1 MFLVRFALR
10 QSGILKKHLEAA
22 LPDDTLTWMNELT
35 AEMEERRKR
44 VERGGGAARLKKQH
58 EAGKLSA
65 RERVHT
71 LLDEDTFTEL
81 GVFTEHSGGEL
92 MAGIDAPGEGV
103 VTGYGQ
109 VGGRTVFVFS
119 QDFTVLGGSLGKMH
133 GQKIAQVMDL
143 AVKTGAPIIGL
154 NDSAGARIQEG
165 VDSLSGYGE
174 VFYRNAVYSGV
185 VPQISAILGPCAG
198 GAVYSP
204 ALTDFVV
211 MAKGSSYMF
220 ITGPEVIKSVTK
232 EDVTFEELGGADVH
246 TRTSGVAHL
255 EAEDDEGVL
264 ENIRKLLTYL
274 PQSAKEKPP
283 LKPTQ
288 DPDTRRTPELLK
300 IVHPDQRRPYPMT
313 DVIET
318 IVDDK
323 TFFEIQPDFAKNIV
337 VGFAHLGSQAVGI
350 VANNPRHLAGT
361 LNIDA
366 SDKAARFIRTCDCFN
381 VPVVT
386 LVDVTGFLP
395 GVAQEHAG
403 IIRHGAKML
412 YAYAEATV
420 PKITLIVRKSYGGA
434 YLAMNSRD
442 MGADVVL
449 AWPTSAV
456 AVMGA
461 EGAANII
468 YRRDI
473 AGSKHPEATR
483 AEKIAEYKR
492 KFDNPYR
499 AAARGYI
506 DDVIDPKDTRGHLIR
521 HLRMLAHKR
530 EERPFKKHGNLPL

>member
-1 MFLVRFALR
+1 M
-10 QSGILKKHLEAA
+10 S
-22 LPDDTLTWMNELT
+22 DDTLAWMNELT

-44 VERGGGAARLKKQH
+44 VEAGGGAERARKQH
-58 EAGKLSA
+58 EAGKLTA
-65 RERVHT
+65 RERIEALV
-71 LLDEDTFTEL
+71 DEGSFVEL
-81 GVFTEHSGGEL
+81 GVFVEHRGGDL
-92 MAGIDAPGEGV
+92 MDGVEAPGEGV
-103 VTGYGQ
+103 VTGYGT
-109 VGGRTVFVFS
+109 VDGRTVFVFS

-133 GQKIAQVMDL
+133 GGKIAAVMDL
-143 AVKTGAPIIGL
+143 AVRTGAPVIGL

-204 ALTDFVV
+204 ALTDFVL
-211 MAKGSSYMF
+211 MARGTSYMF
-220 ITGPEVIKSVTK
+220 ITGPEVIRSVTK
-232 EDVTFEELGGADVH
+232 EDVTFEQLGGADVH
-246 TRTSGVAHL
+246 NRTSGVAHL
-255 EAEDDEGVL
+255 EAEDDEAVL
-264 ENIRKLLTYL
+264 AMIRQLLAYL
-274 PQSAKEKPP
+274 PQSAKEAPP
-283 LKPTQ
+283 RRPSR
-288 DPDTRRTPELLK
+288 DPDDRETPELLN

-313 DVIET
+313 DVVKAV
-318 IVDDK
+318 VDDG
-323 TFFEIQPDFAKNIV
+323 TFLEIQPEFAKNIV
-337 VGFAHLGSQAVGI
+337 VGFAHLGGQSVGI

-366 SDKAARFIRTCDCFN
+366 SDKAARFIRTCDAFN
-381 VPVVT
+381 IPLVT
-386 LVDVTGFLP
+386 FVDVTGFLP

-442 MGADVVL
+442 MGSDVVL

-468 YRRDI
+468 YRRQI
-473 AGSKHPEATR
+473 QSSSHPEATR
-483 AEKIAEYKR
+483 AQRIEEYR
-492 KFDNPYR
+492 RRFDNPYV
-499 AAARGYI
+499 AAGLGYI
-506 DDVIDPKDTRGHLIR
+506 DDVIDPKDTRRHLIR
-521 HLRMLAHKR
+521 HLRMLEGK
-530 EERPFKKHGNLPL
+530 EKTLPFKKHGNMPL

>member
-1 MFLVRFALR
+1 M
-10 QSGILKKHLEAA
+10 S
-22 LPDDTLTWMNELT
+22 DDTLAWMNELT

-44 VERGGGAARLKKQH
+44 VLRGGGEEKLEKQH
-58 EAGKLSA
+58 KAGKLGA
-65 RERVHT
+65 RERLEL
-71 LLDEDTFTEL
+71 LLDEGSFVEL
-81 GVFTEHSGGEL
+81 GVFTEHLGGG
-92 MAGIDAPGEGV
+92 MMDGIEAPGEGV
-103 VTGYGQ
+103 ITGYGHVQ
-109 VGGRTVFVFS
+109 GRTVFVFS

-133 GQKIAQVMDL
+133 GQKIAHVMDL

-204 ALTDFVV
+204 ALTDFVL
-211 MAKGSSYMF
+211 MRRGHSYMF

-232 EDVTFEELGGADVH
+232 EDVSFEDLGGSDVH
-246 TRTSGVAHL
+246 NRKSGVAHL
-255 EAEDDEGVL
+255 EAEDDRAVMAM
-264 ENIRKLLTYL
+264 IRELLSYL
-274 PQSAKEKPP
+274 PQSAKETPP
-283 LKPTQ
+283 LKPSD
-288 DPDTRRTPELLK
+288 DPIDRETSEVLS
-300 IVHPDQRRPYPMT
+300 IVHPDQRKPYPMHE
-313 DVIET
+313 VIKVM
-318 IVDDK
+318 VDDRH
-323 TFFEIQPDFAKNIV
+323 FFEVQPNFARNIIC
-337 VGFAHLGSQAVGI
+337 GFAHLGGQAIGI
-350 VANNPRHLAGT
+350 VANNPRQMAGT

-366 SDKAARFIRTCDCFN
+366 SDKASRFIRTCDCFN
-381 VPVVT
+381 IPVIT
-386 LVDVTGFLP
+386 FVDVTGFLP

-442 MGADVVL
+442 MGSDVVL

-461 EGAANII
+461 EGAASII

-473 AGSKHPEATR
+473 QNSQNPEATR
-483 AEKIAEYKR
+483 QAKIDDYKKR
-492 KFDNPYR
+492 FDNPYW
-499 AAARGYI
+499 AARRGYI
-506 DDVIDPKDTRGHLIR
+506 DDVIDPKDTRRQLIR
-521 HLRMLAHKR
+521 HLRMLR
-530 EERPFKKHGNLPL
+530 EKVEARPFKKHGNIPL

>member
-1 MFLVRFALR
+1 L
-10 QSGILKKHLEAA
+10 S
-22 LPDDTLTWMNELT
+22 DDTVAWNNELT

-44 VERGGGAARLKKQH
+44 IEKGGGDERIERQH
-58 EAGKLSA
+58 SAGKMTA
-65 RERVHT
+65 RERIDA
-71 LLDEDTFTEL
+71 LLDADTFVEL
-81 GVFTEHSGGEL
+81 GVFTEHMGGEN

-103 VTGYGQ
+103 VTGYGEID
-109 VGGRTVFVFS
+109 GRTVFVFS

-133 GQKIAQVMDL
+133 GQKIARAMDL
-143 AVKTGAPIIGL
+143 AAKTGAPLIGL

-204 ALTDFVV
+204 AMTDFVL

-220 ITGPEVIKSVTK
+220 ITGPQVIKSVTK
-232 EDVTFEELGGADVH
+232 EEVSFEDLGGADVH
-246 TRTSGVAHL
+246 NRKSGVAHL
-255 EAEDDEGVL
+255 EAEDDAGVL
-264 ENIRKLLTYL
+264 EKIRELLAYL

-283 LKPTQ
+283 LKPSR
-288 DPDTRRTPELLK
+288 DPDNRKTPELFS
-300 IVHPDQRRPYPMT
+300 IVHPDQRRPYPMY

-323 TFFEIQPDFAKNIV
+323 HFFEVQPDFAKNII
-337 VGFAHLGSQAVGI
+337 VGFAHLGGQPVGI
-350 VANNPRHLAGT
+350 VANNPRQMAGT

-366 SDKAARFIRTCDCFN
+366 SDKASRFIRTCDCFN
-381 VPVVT
+381 VPIVT
-386 LVDVTGFLP
+386 FVDVTGFLP

-420 PKITLIVRKSYGGA
+420 PKITLITRKSYGGA

-468 YRRDI
+468 HRREIQDS
-473 AGSKHPEATR
+473 AHPDATR
-483 AEKIAEYKR
+483 AEKIAEYKK

-506 DDVIDPKDTRGHLIR
+506 DDVIDPKDTRSHLIK
-521 HLRMLAHKR
+521 HLRMLADKV
-530 EERPFKKHGNLPL
+530 EERPFKKHGNIPL

>member
-1 MFLVRFALR
+1 M
-10 QSGILKKHLEAA
+10 S
-22 LPDDTLTWMNELT
+22 DDTLSWMNELT
-35 AEMEERRKR
+35 AGMEERRKR
-44 VERGGGAARLKKQH
+44 IEKGGGDVRIKKQH
-58 EAGKLSA
+58 DAGKLTA
-65 RERVHT
+65 RERIKA
-71 LLDEDTFTEL
+71 LLDEESFTEL
-81 GVFTEHSGGEL
+81 SVFTEHLGVDN
-92 MAGIDAPGEGV
+92 MKGIDAPGEGV
-103 VTGYGQ
+103 VTGYGTIH
-109 VGGRTVFVFS
+109 GRTVFVFS
-119 QDFTVLGGSLGKMH
+119 QDFTVLGGSLGKMQ

-204 ALTDFVV
+204 AMTDFIL
-211 MAKGSSYMF
+211 MAKESSYMF

-232 EDVTFEELGGADVH
+232 EDVSFEGLGGSKVH
-246 TRTSGVAHL
+246 TKTSGVAHL
-255 EAEDDEGVL
+255 ECENDADVL
-264 ENIRKLLTYL
+264 ENIRTLLSYL

-283 LKPTQ
+283 V
-288 DPDTRRTPELLK
+288 RRTKDKDLRETPELLS
-300 IVHPDQRRPYPMT
+300 IVHPDQRKPYPMI
-313 DVIET
+313 DVIKC
-318 IVDDK
+318 IIDDK
-323 TFFEIQPDFAKNIV
+323 QFFEIQPEFAKNII
-337 VGFAHLGSQAVGI
+337 VGFAHLGGQAIGI
-350 VANNPRHLAGT
+350 VANNPRHMAGT

-366 SDKAARFIRTCDCFN
+366 SDKASRFIRTCDCFN
-381 VPVVT
+381 VPIVT
-386 LVDVTGFLP
+386 FVDVTGFLP

-420 PKITLIVRKSYGGA
+420 PKITLITRKSYGGA

-468 YRRDI
+468 YRKEI
-473 AGSKHPEATR
+473 KASKHPDATR
-483 AEKIAEYKR
+483 AEKIEQYKE
-492 KFDNPYR
+492 KFDNPYW
-499 AAARGYI
+499 AAGRGYI
-506 DDVIDPKDTRGHLIR
+506 DDVIDPKDTRKHLIK
-521 HLRMLAHKR
+521 HLRMLEAKH
-530 EERPFKKHGNLPL
+530 EERPFKKHGNIPL

>member
-1 MFLVRFALR
+1 MAE
-10 QSGILKKHLEAA
+10 KKQN
-22 LPDDTLTWMNELT
+22 DDTLRWMNELT
-35 AEMEERRKR
+35 AGMEERRKR
-44 VERGGGAARLKKQH
+44 VERGGGEARVKKQH
-58 EAGKLSA
+58 DAGKLTA
-65 RERVHT
+65 RERIHV
-71 LLDEDTFTEL
+71 LLDEGSFTEL
-81 GVFTEHSGGEL
+81 GVFTEHLGGEN
-92 MAGIDAPGEGV
+92 MRGVDAPGEGV
-103 VTGYGQ
+103 VTGYGT
-109 VGGRTVFVFS
+109 VAGRTVFVFS

-204 ALTDFVV
+204 ALTDFVL

-232 EDVTFEELGGADVH
+232 EDVSFEGLGGANVH
-246 TRTSGVAHL
+246 TRKSGVAHL
-255 EAEDDEGVL
+255 EGEDDEDVL
-264 ENIRKLLTYL
+264 AKVRELLSFL
-274 PQSAKEKPP
+274 PQSAKERPP
-283 LKPTQ
+283 ERPTK
-288 DPDTRRTPELLK
+288 DKDARETPEVLS
-300 IVHPDQRRPYPMT
+300 IVHPDQRKPYPMI
-313 DVIET
+313 DVIQAV
-318 IVDDK
+318 VDDK
-323 TFFEIQPDFAKNIV
+323 LFFEVQPNFAKNIIT
-337 VGFAHLGSQAVGI
+337 GFAHLGSQAVGI
-350 VANNPRHLAGT
+350 VANNPRHMAGT

-366 SDKAARFIRTCDCFN
+366 SDKASRFIRTCDCFN
-381 VPVVT
+381 VPIVT
-386 LVDVTGFLP
+386 FVDVTGFLP

-420 PKITLIVRKSYGGA
+420 PKITLITRKSYGGA

-468 YRRDI
+468 HRREIKTSAD
-473 AGSKHPEATR
+473 PEATR
-483 AEKIAEYKR
+483 AQRIAEYKE
-492 KFDNPYR
+492 KFDNPYW
-499 AAARGYI
+499 AAGRGYI
-506 DDVIDPKDTRGHLIR
+506 DDVIDPKDTRKQLIR
-521 HLRMLAHKR
+521 HLQMLRYK
-530 EERPFKKHGNLPL
+530 EESRPFKKHGNIPL